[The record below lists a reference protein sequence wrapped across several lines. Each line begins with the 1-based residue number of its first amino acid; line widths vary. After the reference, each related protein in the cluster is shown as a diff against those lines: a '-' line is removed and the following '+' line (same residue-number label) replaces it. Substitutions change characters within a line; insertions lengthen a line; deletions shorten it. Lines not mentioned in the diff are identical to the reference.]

1 LNPYRDRPQGAFPRP
16 DGPTLFRL
24 WAPRPAETRLL
35 LEGREAT
42 EMRAIGEGFYE
53 VELEAPPG
61 TRYRYLVDGEQIP
74 DPASRSQPE
83 DVHGWSEVVSPQFC
97 WSDAPWQ
104 GVRTE
109 DVVLYELHVGTFNAE
124 GTFDAI
130 VPRLPE
136 LRALGITM
144 IELMPVA
151 EFPGHRNWGYDG
163 VMPYAA
169 ESSYGGPD
177 GLRRLVDAAHRE
189 GLAVCLDV
197 VYNHLGPEGNHLD
210 KLGPYFTDA
219 YRTPWGSAINFDGP
233 QSDPVREFFIANALM
248 WIEQYHI
255 DALRL
260 DAVHAIHDESAYPFL
275 RELAERVAEAA
286 ETTGRRIQLFPESDL
301 NEPRLVRSPQA
312 GGYGHDAH
320 WNDDFHHALHA
331 LLTGEKSGYYQ
342 DFGAIADLTRVLDE
356 GYAFARRYS
365 PHRKRRHGDSGSD
378 LDGSRLIVAAQNHD
392 QVGNRLMG
400 ERLSAL
406 VDFQSLK
413 LAAGA
418 VILSPFIPLLFMGEE
433 WGEPSP
439 FLYFVSHGDP
449 FLIEA
454 VREGRRKEFAA
465 FQWSEEPP
473 DPQSETTFE
482 RSRPDS
488 SLASNGEHR
497 VLRELYQA
505 LLSLRREVPA
515 LGTGGAGTRRSV
527 GFEKERSLV
536 SFRRSGASEALIAMN
551 FSSSPASLKLD
562 GDAREWQL
570 RIDTADRR
578 WLGPGSTAAALEAV
592 GSGLG
597 VSLAPCTFVTWVRE
611 LND

>member
-1 LNPYRDRPQGAFPRP
+1 MNPYRDRPQGAFPRP
-16 DGPTLFRL
+16 DGLTLFRL
-24 WAPRPAETRLL
+24 WAPRPTETRLL
-35 LEGREAT
+35 LEGGEAI
-42 EMRAIGEGFYE
+42 EMGAVGEGFF
-53 VELEAPPG
+53 ELTPKAPPG
-61 TRYRYLVDGEQIP
+61 TRYRYLVDGDPIP

-83 DVHGWSEVVSPQFC
+83 DVQGWSEVVSLDFS
-97 WSDAPWQ
+97 WSDGSWK

-109 DVVLYELHVGTFNAE
+109 DVVLYELHVGTFTAE

-130 VPRLPE
+130 IPRLSE
-136 LRALGITM
+136 LRELGITM

-163 VMPYAA
+163 VQPYAA

-189 GLAVCLDV
+189 GLGVCLDV
-197 VYNHLGPEGNHLD
+197 VYNHLGPEGNYLQ

-219 YRTPWGSAINFDGP
+219 YRTPWGSAVNFDGP
-233 QSDPVREFFIANALM
+233 ESDPVREFFIANALM

-275 RELAERVAEAA
+275 RELAERVGETAGAA
-286 ETTGRRIQLFPESDL
+286 GRRVQLFPESDL
-301 NEPRLVRSPQA
+301 NEPRLVRPPQA

-331 LLTGEKSGYYQ
+331 LLTGEKSGYYE
-342 DFGAIADLTRVLDE
+342 DFGSIADLARVLDE

-365 PHRKRRHGDSGSD
+365 PHRKRRHGDSGAD
-378 LDGSRLIVAAQNHD
+378 LDGSTLIVAAQNHD

-400 ERLSAL
+400 ERLTSL
-406 VDFQSLK
+406 VGFEALK

-433 WGEPSP
+433 WGEPAP
-439 FLYFVSHGDP
+439 FLYFVSHRDP
-449 FLIEA
+449 GLIEA
-454 VREGRRKEFAA
+454 VREGRRREFAA
-465 FQWSEEPP
+465 FQWGEEPP
-473 DPQSETTFE
+473 DPQSETTFD

-488 SLASNGEHR
+488 SLAATGNHR
-497 VLRELYQA
+497 VLRELYKA

-527 GFEKERSLV
+527 VFEKERSLV
-536 SFRRSGASEALIAMN
+536 NFRRSGSSEALIAMN
-551 FSSSPASLKLD
+551 FSSSPARLKLD
-562 GDAREWQL
+562 GDATGWQL
-570 RIDTADRR
+570 RIDTAESR
-578 WLGPGSTAAALEAV
+578 WLGPGSPAATLESGASALA
-592 GSGLG
+592 
-597 VSLAPCTFVTWVRE
+597 VSLAPSTFATWVRE